1 MQRLPAMSMHCA
13 THSGAQSSAR
23 HKRGAG
29 EAFSR
34 ITQPLPTCMHA
45 ANPTMGSPCSE
56 MQLQATSLSQSC
68 NMHTS
73 ATDAPKRSILAP
85 TKSPGCPTSP
95 STVLRAQQSAGLA
108 RLPKARARAVGRAGS
123 WEGSKLTWKLV
134 RIILDALEGCGARG
148 AVIQSYLRHADECR
162 HSFGTDSVPSRRTS
176 EWWWLFLCRVDE
188 A

>member
-1 MQRLPAMSMHCA
+1 MQRLPVMSMHCA

-108 RLPKARARAVGRAGS
+108 RLPKARARAVCRAGS
-123 WEGSKLTWKLV
+123 WEGSRLTWRLLQV
-134 RIILDALEGCGARG
+134 VLDGLMGCGAKG
-148 AVIQSYLRHADECR
+148 AVIWCLDQHFLQAK
-162 HSFGTDSVPSRRTS
+162 PSRPDQFS
-176 EWWWLFLCRVDE
+176 
-188 A
+188 